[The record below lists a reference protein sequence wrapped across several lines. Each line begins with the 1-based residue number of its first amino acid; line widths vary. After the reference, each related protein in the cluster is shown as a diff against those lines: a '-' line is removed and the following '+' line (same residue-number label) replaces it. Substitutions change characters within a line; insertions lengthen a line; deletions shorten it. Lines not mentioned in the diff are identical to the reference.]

1 MQKKQK
7 IQFAVLLIF
16 ILALAGTYT
25 GVRAYNRQQEETK
38 EKEQE
43 EAVIT
48 LTSFAPED
56 VTSISYDTGGT
67 SCQFEKEQEEWKA
80 AGHKKLELDQDAF
93 ESFLKSAGSITAE
106 TEVEAEENADY
117 GFKNPSRTV
126 TITTTNGTSSLIF
139 GDKNTMLDQ
148 YYVKTSESSRIY
160 LVTESV
166 YTMFEKT
173 PEEFKAEEAGTDT
186 DENADSDKHTDTD
199 ADSDKENGSESD
211 PE

>member
-1 MQKKQK
+1 MEGQ
-7 IQFAVLLIF
+7 ISMI
-16 ILALAGTYT
+16 IEG
-25 GVRAYNRQQEETK
+25 NE
-38 EKEQE
+38 
-43 EAVIT
+43 I
-48 LTSFAPED
+48 
-56 VTSISYDTGGT
+56 SISYDTGGT